1 MMIEKVFAKGTD
13 VFLGWRG
20 TNGTL
25 YRKKVFAETY
35 GER

>member
-1 MMIEKVFAKGTD
+1 MVEQVYGEKNP

-20 TNGTL
+20 KNGKL
-25 YRKKVFAETY
+25 YRKKAFAETY